1 LRTQYY
7 GEIKVDWTDGEWSR
21 LREIKDNPDRVH
33 TGRPA
38 KVEGKNEIR
47 LAVYFPEWL
56 KRRIDLYAKDKGV
69 STSRLIRDVMYVFTC

>member
-1 LRTQYY
+1 MKTQYY
-7 GEIKVDWTDGEWSR
+7 GEIKVDWTDGEWRR
-21 LREIKDNPDRVH
+21 LREIKDNPDRV
-33 TGRPA
+33 RFQD
-38 KVEGKNEIR
+38 VDGKNEIR